1 MWIAVYRRVS
11 IHAPRAGRDS
21 PSTAMRATAMRFN
34 PRAPCGARPYGR
46 QPILETACF
55 NPRAPCGARQRRV
68 TVRIHILTF
77 QSTRP
82 VRGATAIERV
92 QNCAAD
98 VSIHAPRAG
107 RDRASRALPKP
118 YPCFN
123 PRAPCGARRINRKDG
138 DMHIKFQSTRP
149 VRGATRPS
157 SPFPLAVPFQS
168 TRPVRGATRGCGSSA
183 CPQEFQS
190 TRPVR
195 GATSDSCRVRRRSC
209 VSIHAPRAGRDIVK
223 VQLADEVR
231 VSIHAPRA
239 GRDDG

>member
-1 MWIAVYRRVS
+1 MFQSTRPVRGATREHSPCPQRPAVS
-11 IHAPRAGRDS
+11 IHAPRAGRDV
-21 PSTAMRATAMRFN
+21 A
-34 PRAPCGARPYGR
+34 
-46 QPILETACF
+46 ILYA
-55 NPRAPCGARQRRV
+55 V
-68 TVRIHILTF
+68 SYLY
-77 QSTRP
+77 
-82 VRGATAIERV
+82 
-92 QNCAAD
+92 

-209 VSIHAPRAGRDIVK
+209 VSIHAPRAGRDGFVPQYAG
-223 VQLADEVR
+223 VPR

-239 GRDDG
+239 GRDTLQVFSVRLWKSFNPRAPCGARLSDSIARLNSKAFQSTRPVRGAT